1 MSVTYT
7 ADGVQ
12 REFSFPFDY
21 LRRSFVYV
29 EVNEETMLT
38 QGTEYTVYEKNVI
51 FTAVPQMGTVI
62 RIFRQTDTK
71 PLVSWADAS
80 VLRAKDMTIQQIQ
93 SLHLLEEQD
102 YWVRDNAMLRNGKE
116 WDGRGYPIVNIAQP
130 DQPDDAATKRYID
143 NLISSLQALGSEGV
157 IFNTVADMRVN
168 RLLVPGQTAMT
179 KGYLEIYDSGA
190 SIYNIRAKT
199 YSDRDDGKNIV
210 ILGNNNV
217 AERIAHIGVTNFFEL
232 DEDTG
237 ALYQIVEE

>member
-7 ADGVQ
+7 ADGTQ

-21 LRRSFVYV
+21 LRRGFVYV
-29 EVNEETMLT
+29 EINEETLLT
-38 QGTEYTVYEKNVI
+38 QGIEYLVYEKNVI
-51 FTAVPQMGTVI
+51 FTNVPQKGTVI
-62 RIFRQTDTK
+62 KIFRQTNSK
-71 PLVSWADAS
+71 PLVSWADS
-80 VLRAKDMTIQQIQ
+80 SILRAKDMTIQQVQ

-102 YWVRDNAMLRNGKE
+102 YWVRDNAMLRNGEE
-116 WDGRGYPIVNIAQP
+116 WDGRGFPVVNIAQP
-130 DQPDDAATKRYID
+130 DQPDAAATKRYID
-143 NLISSLQALGSEGV
+143 NLISSLQVLGSEGV

-168 RLLVPGQTAMT
+168 KLLVPGQTAMT
-179 KGYLEIYDSGA
+179 KGYLKIYDSGA

-199 YSDRDDGKNIV
+199 YKDRDDGKNII
-210 ILGNNNV
+210 ILDNNNV